1 MASIYDGS
9 FLQNTLREKY
19 PYSELF
25 WSVFSRIRTEY
36 REIRKISSYSVRMQE
51 NTDLNN
57 SEYGCFLRS
66 DSHRLLAVN
75 YFHKKSFIIEV

>member
-36 REIRKISSYSVRMQE
+36 REIRNISSYSVRMQE

-66 DSHRLLAVN
+66 DSHRFLAVN